1 MNRVFRTLLLWLL
14 IAALPVQGWAA
25 VAKFGCDPAHHDSSP
40 VVVMTDSHDGALA
53 QTHHDGMSDHAT
65 ADTSAAKGSLDKGSA
80 HKSSHY
86 SACASSCFGAV
97 APPPVLP
104 LSPSVSSSETVI
116 VPLLPLLA
124 GQIPASLE
132 RPPRHIFY

>member
-25 VAKFGCDPAHHDSSP
+25 VVKSGCGPAHHDSSP
-40 VVVMTDSHDGALA
+40 VVAMTDQHDASPA
-53 QTHHDGMSDHAT
+53 QSHHDGLSGHAT
-65 ADTSAAKGSLDKGSA
+65 ADASAKASADKGSA

-86 SACASSCFGAV
+86 SVCAASCFGAV
-97 APPPVLP
+97 APPSVLP
-104 LSPSVSSSETVI
+104 LSPLVSSSETVI
-116 VPLLPLLA
+116 VSLLPLLA
-124 GQIPASLE
+124 GPIPASLE